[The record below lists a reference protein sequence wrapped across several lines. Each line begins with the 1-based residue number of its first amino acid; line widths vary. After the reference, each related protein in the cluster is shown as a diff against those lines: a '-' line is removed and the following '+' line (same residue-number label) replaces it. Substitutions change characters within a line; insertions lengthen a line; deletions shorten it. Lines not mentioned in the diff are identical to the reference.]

1 MMETNYCPMCNS
13 ENIKKLKNHIFKYPG
28 KDVQNHLLDSV
39 YVRLWILF
47 ERILKTTNY
56 TVFTSMMCQNCGLI
70 FTNPRFSLDD
80 LRIKY
85 DTINELGS
93 VKYRLEQ
100 NPPYNLELRARRIYS
115 LISKH
120 FHSDRQDKPKI
131 LDYGG
136 ASGYNLIPFT
146 YNFECSIL
154 DYEKWEL
161 PKGVK
166 YLGKDLS
173 YLKDKD
179 RFDIILLLHT
189 LEHAP
194 DPKILLEDLCNY
206 LKAKGIIYVE
216 VPLGCFR
223 EWQSIPEPL
232 THVNFFSEESLFNC
246 FRYCGLNVIHLST
259 SYQWVTHNK
268 EWCVNIIGAKQKSL
282 RTSNAVHVLP
292 TKKQMNR
299 IKYYLPYVLNRR
311 IIQRF
316 FKKYVLKENK
326 I

>member
-1 MMETNYCPMCNS
+1 MLETNCCPLCNS
-13 ENIKKLKNHIFKYPG
+13 KDIKKLKDHIFKFPG
-28 KDVQNHLLDSV
+28 EDIQNHLLDST
-39 YVRLWILF
+39 YVRLGILF
-47 ERILKTTNY
+47 ERILKKKNCTL
-56 TVFTSMMCQNCGLI
+56 FSSMICQNCGLI
-70 FTNPRFSLDD
+70 FTNPRFSMDD
-80 LRIKY
+80 FRIKY
-85 DTINELGS
+85 DTINELSS

-100 NPPYNLELRARRIYS
+100 NPPYNLESRARRIYS

-120 FHSDRQDKPKI
+120 FHSDRQGKPKI

-136 ASGYNLIPFT
+136 AAGYNLIPFT
-146 YNFECSIL
+146 NNFECGVL

-173 YLKDKD
+173 ALKDKD
-179 RFDIILLLHT
+179 RFDLILLLHT
-189 LEHAP
+189 LEHVP
-194 DPKILLEDLCNY
+194 DPKIFLEDLCTY

-223 EWQSIPEPL
+223 EWQSIAEPL

-246 FRYCGLNVIHLST
+246 FRYCGLNVIYLST
-259 SYQWVTHNK
+259 SYQWVTHGK
-268 EWCVNIIGAKQKSL
+268 MWCANIIGTKQKHY
-282 RTSNAVHVLP
+282 RANQVVHVLS

-299 IKYYLPYVLNRR
+299 IIYYLQYILHRR
-311 IIQRF
+311 VIQRF
-316 FKKYVLKENK
+316 FKGLKE